1 MKKFIVWAAV
11 SLAMF
16 FVVLYFSG
24 QSMVTPVSSYAMGL
38 IIGVCVIYTNK

>member
-1 MKKFIVWAAV
+1 MKKFMAWASI
-11 SLAMF
+11 SLSMF

-38 IIGVCVIYTNK
+38 IIGVCVIYTKS